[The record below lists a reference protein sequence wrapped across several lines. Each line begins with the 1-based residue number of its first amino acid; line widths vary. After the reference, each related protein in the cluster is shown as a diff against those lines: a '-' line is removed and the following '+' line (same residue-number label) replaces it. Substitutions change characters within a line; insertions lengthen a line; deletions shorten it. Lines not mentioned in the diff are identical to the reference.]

1 MSGDPRD
8 AGGGRGE
15 NDMRARLS
23 AAALVAAFLASPASA
38 LGICVEGAY
47 PPFSEVL
54 DDGSIVGFD
63 IDVAGALCA
72 RIGEDCTLVRTDW
85 DRMIP
90 ALVGGDCDAIV
101 ASMSDTAERRAR
113 IAFTTR
119 YYRAP
124 VRFVGLRGA
133 GLDDASGALDGK
145 AVGVQR
151 GTVNQAYMRAHYPG
165 ARLRLYGSQEHVLL
179 DLALGRL
186 DAVLGEAV
194 QLDAG
199 FLDTPAGGGFAFFG
213 REHFDADIQGTGA
226 AIGVRKDDDALRER
240 LDAAIAA
247 IRGDGTYD
255 AIAGRY
261 FDFDIYGD

>member
-1 MSGDPRD
+1 
-8 AGGGRGE
+8 
-15 NDMRARLS
+15 MRVRLS
-23 AAALVAAFLASPASA
+23 AAGLIAAFLASPASA

-63 IDVAGALCA
+63 IDIAEALCV
-72 RIGEDCTLVRTDW
+72 RIGEKCTLVRTGW
-85 DRMIP
+85 ERMIP
-90 ALVGGDCDAIV
+90 ALVGGACDAIV
-101 ASMSDTAERRAR
+101 ASMSDTPERRAR
-113 IAFTTR
+113 IAFTGR

-124 VRFVGLRGA
+124 VRFVGLGDA
-133 GLDDASGALDGK
+133 GLDDGPGALDGK
-145 AVGVQR
+145 VVGVQR
-151 GTVNQAYMRAHYPG
+151 GTVNETYMRVHYPET
-165 ARLRLYGSQEHVLL
+165 RLRLYASQEHVLL
-179 DLALGRL
+179 DLTLGRL

-199 FLDTPAGGGFAFFG
+199 FLGTPAGGGFAFFG
-213 REHFDADIQGTGA
+213 REHFDADIQGSGA

-255 AIAGRY
+255 AIARRY
-261 FDFDIYGD
+261 FAFDIYGG